1 MVFVSFDFFDFVSCF
16 VLLCSL
22 IAALEADA
30 ASYFWVHHT
39 RADTLDKVSEP
50 DFALRESHGV
60 TSKRACAPGLAS
72 EIINTIRDGRAAR
85 AEAAESREEAVARRG
100 TRHRAPRKR
109 FTPPK

>member
-50 DFALRESHGV
+50 DFA
-60 TSKRACAPGLAS
+60 RAVATLAVY
-72 EIINTIRDGRAAR
+72 AYCV
-85 AEAAESREEAVARRG
+85 AESDL
-100 TRHRAPRKR
+100 
-109 FTPPK
+109 PPANLTFGGL